1 MEKYCLGFGDWS
13 KYCPNCHYEKN
24 WLALNELPN
33 IERLEKQAR
42 MERVDEERCALTNR
56 SLYAP
61 ANIQQQLQ
69 PDILTDAG

>member
-13 KYCPNCHYEKN
+13 IYCPNCLYEKN

-33 IERLEKQAR
+33 AERLAR
-42 MERVDEERCALTNR
+42 QSSMERVDEKRCALTKR

-61 ANIQQQLQ
+61 ANIQQQVQ
-69 PDILTDAG
+69 ADPTNSLT